1 MAIKTI
7 EILNVMVFRRHLR
20 KNNADFKTIEEG
32 DSFSDGFKLDFSDGI
47 NVLIG
52 ENGVGKTTILKMIY
66 AATQWSIKQTDPG
79 KTKNLVQFFSNSIKD
94 CDALKNAENKEGY
107 CYYKVSD
114 GTHSFEDSLSHKGIF
129 NYDQWLGLNIQSVF
143 IPTTEM
149 LSHAKGFLA
158 MNQKYSMP
166 FDGTQIDIIVNA
178 SLPETREVPF
188 VMTGILDK
196 ISTVIDGT
204 VILENDSFYVLKKDG
219 RKVDFSL
226 EAEGLRKLGLL
237 WKLIR
242 NGLLEKGTILLWDEP
257 EANLNPELYPLV
269 AEILLE
275 LQKNGVQVFAATHS
289 YNFAKYLEIRRTS
302 KEQVLFHN
310 LYKSRN
316 FLSDEAQKSFLG
328 INEMNDDS
336 EAIYSQSAYKM
347 DEIKHNHIMIAD
359 NNLLDEVYEL

>member
-7 EILNVMVFRRHLR
+7 EILNVMVFRRHWR
-20 KNNADFKTIEEG
+20 KNNAAFKNIKEG
-32 DSFSDGFKLDFSDGI
+32 DSLNDGFKLEFSDGI

-66 AATQWSIKQTDPG
+66 AATQWSMEETNEG
-79 KTKNLVQFFSNSIKD
+79 KTKRLLQFFSNNLKD
-94 CDALKNAENKEGY
+94 SDTLKNTENKEDY

-114 GTHSFEDSLSHKGIF
+114 GTHSFEDSLSHRGIF
-129 NYDQWLGLNIQSVF
+129 NYEQWIGLNIASIF

-158 MNQKYSMP
+158 MNQKYNMP

-178 SLPETREVPF
+178 SLPETREIPS
-188 VMTGILDK
+188 VMNRILDK
-196 ISTVIDGT
+196 ISAVIDGT
-204 VILENDSFYVLKKDG
+204 VILENDTFYVLKKNG
-219 RKVDFSL
+219 QKVDFSL

-269 AEILLE
+269 VEILLE
-275 LQKNGVQVFAATHS
+275 LQKNGVQIFVATHS

-302 KEQVLFHN
+302 KEQVIFHN
-310 LYKSRN
+310 LYKSHN
-316 FLSDEAQKSFLG
+316 SLSDEMQTMFLG
-328 INEMNDDS
+328 MDDES
-336 EAIYSQSAYKM
+336 EAIYSQSAYRM
-347 DEIKHNHIMIAD
+347 DEIKYNHIMIAD

>member
-7 EILNVMVFRRHLR
+7 EIANVMVFKQGNLSKDEFRLE
-20 KNNADFKTIEEG
+20 FC
-32 DSFSDGFKLDFSDGI
+32 DGI

-52 ENGVGKTTILKMIY
+52 ENGVGKTTVLKMIY
-66 AATQWSIKQTDPG
+66 AATQWSISSDSEEKS
-79 KTKNLVQFFSNSIKD
+79 KRLVRFFSNSLRD
-94 CDALKNAENKEGY
+94 SAVLKSDDNSD

-114 GTHSFEDSLSHKGIF
+114 GTHSFEDHLYPKGIVC
-129 NYDQWLGLNIQSVF
+129 DEQWAGLEIPSVF

-158 MNQKYSMP
+158 MNQKYNMP
-166 FDGTQIDIIVNA
+166 FDGTQVDIIINA
-178 SLPETREVPF
+178 SLPETRVIPS

-196 ISTVIDGT
+196 ISAVIDGT

-242 NGLLEKGTILLWDEP
+242 NGLLENGSVLLWDEP

-275 LQKNGVQVFAATHS
+275 LQENGVQIFLATHS
-289 YNFAKYLEIRRTS
+289 YNFAKYLEIRRTGGQ
-302 KEQVLFHN
+302 QVLFHN
-310 LYKSRN
+310 LYRSRGLCSHEQET
-316 FLSDEAQKSFLG
+316 FYGKDE
-328 INEMNDDS
+328 NCETVCR
-336 EAIYSQSAYKM
+336 QSADRLDGIEY
-347 DEIKHNHIMIAD
+347 NHIITAD
-359 NNLLDEVYEL
+359 NKLLDEVYEL

>member
-7 EILNVMVFRRHLR
+7 EILNVMVFKRHLR
-20 KNNADFKTIEEG
+20 KNNMDIKTIREG
-32 DSFSDGFKLDFSDGI
+32 DSFHDDFKLDFCDGI

-66 AATQWSIKQTDPG
+66 AATQWSINHTDSG
-79 KTKNLVQFFSNSIKD
+79 KTKKLEQYFSNSIKD
-94 CDALKNAENKEGY
+94 SDRLKNADNKEGY

-129 NYDQWLGLNIQSVF
+129 NYDQWLGLDIQSVF

-178 SLPETREVPF
+178 SLPETREIPT
-188 VMTGILDK
+188 VMSGILDK
-196 ISTVIDGT
+196 ISTVIEGT
-204 VILENDSFYVLKKDG
+204 VILEDDSFYVLKKDG

-275 LQKNGVQVFAATHS
+275 LQKNGVQVFVATHS

-302 KEQVLFHN
+302 TEQVMFHN
-310 LYKSRN
+310 LYKSCN
-316 FLSDEAQKSFLG
+316 TLSDEIQKTHSR
-328 INEMNDDS
+328 MNDDS
-336 EAIYSQSAYKM
+336 EAIYSQSAYRM
-347 DEIKHNHIMIAD
+347 DEIKYNHIMIAD